1 MERVISE
8 HPDPCQPISFG
19 PVPNGPERLSS
30 SCISDILTGVITGVI
45 TVEVHG
51 MHALTRTLIGRAVG
65 VILPRS
71 ILAWLKLAEREG
83 VFVSEAP
90 DGLRMT
96 R

>member
-19 PVPNGPERLSS
+19 TVPIGPERLSS
-30 SCISDILTGVITGVI
+30 SCISDILTGVLK
-45 TVEVHG
+45 VEVHG